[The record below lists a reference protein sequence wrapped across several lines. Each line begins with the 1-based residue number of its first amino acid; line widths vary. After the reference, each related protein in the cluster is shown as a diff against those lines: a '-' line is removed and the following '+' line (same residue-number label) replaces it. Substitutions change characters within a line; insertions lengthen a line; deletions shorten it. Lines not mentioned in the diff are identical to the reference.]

1 MSGGPSRLEF
11 LGQLAGGLAHEIKNP
26 LSTMK
31 LTLQML
37 EEDFAKEQT
46 ALAMRSRRKI
56 EVLLREVAHLD
67 GIVQEFLRLARGHD
81 LKLQRTNLADLIREL
96 IEFLAEDAE
105 HRRINLQS
113 VIEGDLNGLML
124 DGMMIRQ
131 ALLNL
136 VINAFEAVEPKGEG
150 DVFIRAKRQ
159 GDVAVVEVVDTGCG
173 IASSNMDRM
182 FRPYFTTKKGGTGM
196 GLPMVRRIVEE
207 HGGQVNFD
215 SIEGKG
221 SRFVMLLPA
230 DPKKREDLQAMV
242 RAPIQTVTP
251 DGPPAEKAV
260 KARTA
265 KVKATKAKS

>member
-1 MSGGPSRLEF
+1 MSAGPSRLEF

-31 LTLQML
+31 LTLQLL
-37 EEDFAKEQT
+37 EEDFSKEQS

-67 GIVQEFLRLARGHD
+67 AIVQEFLALARGHD
-81 LKLQRTNLADLIREL
+81 VQFQRTNLADLIRGL
-96 IEFLAEDAE
+96 REFLAADAE
-105 HRRINLQS
+105 RRHINLQ
-113 VIEGDLNGLML
+113 VAIEGELDGLML
-124 DGMMIRQ
+124 DGMKIRQ

-136 VINAFEAVEPKGEG
+136 VINAFEAVDAKGGG
-150 DVFIRAKRQ
+150 DVIIRAKRQ
-159 GDVAVVEVVDTGCG
+159 GDAAVIEVLDTGCG
-173 IASSNMDRM
+173 IPASNLERM

-215 SIEGKG
+215 SIEGQG
-221 SRFVMLLPA
+221 SRFVILLPT
-230 DPKKREDLQAMV
+230 DPRKREDLQAMV
-242 RAPIQTVTP
+242 RAPMPIEP
-251 DGPPAEKAV
+251 DVPVPEKPV

-265 KVKATKAKS
+265 KVKAGKNK

>member
-1 MSGGPSRLEF
+1 MSGGGSSRLEF

-31 LTLQML
+31 LTLQLL
-37 EEDFAKEQT
+37 EEDFSREQS

-81 LKLQRTNLADLIREL
+81 IQLQRTNLGDLIRDL
-96 IEFLAEDAE
+96 AEFLHEDAD
-105 HRRINLQS
+105 RRHITLRI
-113 VIEGDLNGLML
+113 VTEGDLDGLML

-136 VINAFEAVEPKGEG
+136 VINAFESMESGGE
-150 DVFIRAKRQ
+150 VLIRAKRQ
-159 GDVAVVEVVDTGCG
+159 GDVAMVEVVDTGCG
-173 IASSNMDRM
+173 IPAANLDRM

-221 SRFVMLLPA
+221 SRFVMLLPT

-242 RAPIQTVTP
+242 RVARPMPAQEAAP
-251 DGPPAEKAV
+251 EKRV
-260 KARTA
+260 RARTA
-265 KVKATKAKS
+265 KMKAGKTK